1 MKQASTS
8 ATTHFQLQITGMTCG
23 SCVARVER
31 ALLATPGVV
40 SASVN
45 FATEQASVEV
55 ESMAN
60 AHAAALMSTQAG
72 GATSVQAALLAAVT
86 QAGYG
91 ALPLDEAG
99 RVASANKP
107 LRGTAPGTALENRYG
122 ESLHKVQA
130 SRLPVAPFD
139 FPEWWPV
146 ALAIALA
153 LPLVMPM
160 LLSVFGVH
168 WMLPASWQWALATPV
183 QFWLGARFYR
193 AGWHALRARTGNM
206 DLLVALGTSA
216 AYGLSVY
223 QWLRPSAA
231 NHTPAHALGAISA
244 GQHLYF
250 EASAAVITL
259 VLLGKWLEQRAKHQ
273 TTAAIR
279 ALHSLRPSTAR
290 VLHNG
295 VPTEVPVETVQVDDL
310 VLLLPGD
317 RVPVDGVITEGQSHL
332 DAALVTGESL
342 PSAKV
347 PGDAVIGG
355 TINIDGV
362 LTLRTTAVGTETALA
377 RIIRLVENAQA
388 GKAPIQRL
396 VDRVSSVF
404 VPVVLVVALATFAGW
419 WGMNGDWEKALL
431 NAVAVLVIACPCALG
446 LATPTALLVGT
457 GVAAKRGILIKDAIA
472 LEQAQAITLMV
483 FDKTGTL
490 TTGQPAVV
498 TIAPA
503 SGQTRETVLR
513 MAAALQQGSNHP
525 LASAVLALAK
535 TEALA
540 LPPLRE
546 GQVLPGRGVQGKA
559 LRQQLALGSSRLA
572 SELGVDISALNA
584 TAEHEAAAG
593 NSLAWLLR
601 LDTAPRQLL
610 GLLAFGDPLKP
621 TAAAAIQQLH
631 TLGIKTALL
640 TGDHAGSANRVGAA
654 LALGEVRAG
663 VLPED
668 KARLVTEYR
677 TAGEIVGF
685 VGDGSNDAPAMAAAT
700 CSFAMATGTDA
711 ATETAMVTLMRGDP
725 RLVAEAVEIS
735 RRTHRKI
742 RQNLWWAFGY
752 NALCIP
758 LAAFGLLNPVIAGL
772 AMAFSSVSVVLNS
785 LLLGHGPAA
794 H

>member
-1 MKQASTS
+1 MKQASHS
-8 ATTHFQLQITGMTCG
+8 VATHFQLQITGMTCA

-45 FATEQASVEV
+45 FATEQANVE
-55 ESMAN
+55 AT
-60 AHAAALMSTQAG
+60 AAAGSDAM
-72 GATSVQAALLAAVT
+72 QAALLAAVK

-91 ALPLDEAG
+91 AHAVNET
-99 RVASANKP
+99 ANP
-107 LRGTAPGTALENRYG
+107 AGTANEFRIAAGTAAGY
-122 ESLHKVQA
+122 SPTPA
-130 SRLPVAPFD
+130 AAPFR

-146 ALAIALA
+146 ALAIVLT
-153 LPLVMPM
+153 LPLVVPM
-160 LLSVFGVH
+160 LLSAFGLH
-168 WMLPASWQWALATPV
+168 WMLSANWQWALATPV

-193 AGWHALRARTGNM
+193 AGWHALRTGAGNM

-223 QWLRPSAA
+223 LWLRSEASA
-231 NHTPAHALGAISA
+231 HPLSHAMGAA
-244 GQHLYF
+244 TTGQRLYF

-290 VLHNG
+290 VLQNG
-295 VPTEVPVETVQVDDL
+295 TPTEVPVEAVRVGDL

-342 PSAKV
+342 PSAKA
-347 PGDAVIGG
+347 PGDTVMGG

-362 LTLRTTAVGTETALA
+362 LTLRTTAVGTETTLA

-396 VDRVSSVF
+396 VDHVSSIF
-404 VPVVLVVALATFAGW
+404 VPVVLVIALATFAGW
-419 WGMNGDWEKALL
+419 WGMNGDWEQALL

-457 GVAAKRGILIKDAIA
+457 GIAAKRGILIKDATA
-472 LEQAQAITLMV
+472 LEQAKAITLMV

-490 TTGQPAVV
+490 TTGKPAVV
-498 TIAPA
+498 VVEPA
-503 SGQTRETVLR
+503 IGQTRETVLR

-535 TEALA
+535 AEALA
-540 LPPLRE
+540 LPPLRD
-546 GQVLPGRGVQGKA
+546 GQVLPGRGVQGKT

-572 SELGVDISALNA
+572 RELGIDTVALN
-584 TAEHEAAAG
+584 TVAEREAAAG

-601 LDTAPRQLL
+601 LDTDPQQLL

-631 TLGIKTALL
+631 ALGIKTALL
-640 TGDHAGSANRVGAA
+640 TGDHAGSANRVGAV
-654 LALGEVRAG
+654 LALGEVRAD

-677 TAGEIVGF
+677 DAGEIVGF
-685 VGDGSNDAPAMAAAT
+685 AGDGTNDAPAMAAAT

-742 RQNLWWAFGY
+742 RQNLGWAFGY
-752 NALCIP
+752 NVLCIP

-785 LLLGHGPAA
+785 LLLGSVRTAR
-794 H
+794 